1 MTDTSTNKLIET
13 LDTLLDEER
22 RALVTGDL
30 EKIGQLM
37 SQKEEIIQQINS
49 LDQLENDTL
58 AAVHEKVTR
67 NQALLNSALDGIRA
81 VANRMADLR
90 RVRASLETYD
100 HRGQKQNFGVQIQ
113 STVEK
118 RA

>member
-1 MTDTSTNKLIET
+1 MTETIANELINT
-13 LDTLLDEER
+13 LETLLDEER
-22 RALVTGDL
+22 QALVEGDL
-30 EKIGQLM
+30 EKIGQLV
-37 SQKEEIIQQINS
+37 SQKEETILKINT
-49 LDQLENDTL
+49 LDQLTENSL

-90 RVRASLETYD
+90 RVRANLETYD
-100 HRGQKQNFGVQIQ
+100 HRGKKQNFGIRMS